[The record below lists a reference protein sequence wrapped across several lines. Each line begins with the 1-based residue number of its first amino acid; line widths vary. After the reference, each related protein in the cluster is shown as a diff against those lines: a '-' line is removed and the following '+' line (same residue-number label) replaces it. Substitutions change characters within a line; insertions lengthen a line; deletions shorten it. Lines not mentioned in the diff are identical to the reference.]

1 MRIPNNSTSIM
12 SQAFFNTTWQSQPV
26 QVMAGWDGID
36 SELYV
41 KVFYLD
47 ERGEVDESPG
57 LVLDAL
63 KEVYPRPTDIN
74 DAAAALVMEIQDKLD
89 RIGIVIPQLMLGEIL
104 ARMVTDDNQTR
115 TMYDEAGT
123 AIAETSAGN

>member
-1 MRIPNNSTSIM
+1 M
-12 SQAFFNTTWQSQPV
+12 SQAFFNTTWQSHPV

-57 LVLDAL
+57 LVLDAW
-63 KEVYPRPTDIN
+63 KEVYPRPTEIN
-74 DAAAALVMEIQDKLD
+74 DAAAALVMVIQDKLD

>member
-1 MRIPNNSTSIM
+1 M
-12 SQAFFNTTWQSQPV
+12 SQAFFNATWQGKPV

-57 LVLDAL
+57 LVLDVWKA
-63 KEVYPRPTDIN
+63 VHPRPTEIN
-74 DAAAALVMEIQDKLD
+74 DESAALVMGIQGKLD
-89 RIGIVIPQLMLGEIL
+89 RLGIVIPQLMLGEIL
-104 ARMVTDDNQTR
+104 AHMVTDDNRTR
-115 TMYDEAGT
+115 SIYDAD
-123 AIAETSAGN
+123 GNRREIDGF